1 MIAPCVIDHA
11 HDVNDSISYG
21 PNDNSRAGTAVQKFT
36 VPFDFNRY
44 PSLTLPCGFS
54 KSGLPIALQIIG
66 KPMTESLICALG
78 EIYENNSDWKT
89 NHPNI

>member
-1 MIAPCVIDHA
+1 MKTHPVRG
-11 HDVNDSISYG
+11 N
-21 PNDNSRAGTAVQKFT
+21 RFT
-36 VPFDFNRY
+36 KQHPDTNI
-44 PSLTLPCGFS
+44 
-54 KSGLPIALQIIG
+54 KPIALQIIG